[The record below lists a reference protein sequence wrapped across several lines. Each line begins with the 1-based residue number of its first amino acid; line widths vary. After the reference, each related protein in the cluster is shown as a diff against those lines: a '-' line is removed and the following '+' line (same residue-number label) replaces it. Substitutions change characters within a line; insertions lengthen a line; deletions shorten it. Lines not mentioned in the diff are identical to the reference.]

1 MASTRRQRAFQ
12 AAVVLGAVVS
22 VTAAG
27 PVYAAG
33 PEAAKAVVN
42 GNPAPLIA
50 AVKAGDRA
58 AVMKLVK
65 QVKPSLERRL
75 LDKANAAI
83 IKAGDS
89 KEVRI
94 GLGGV
99 SRKK

>member
-1 MASTRRQRAFQ
+1 
-12 AAVVLGAVVS
+12 
-22 VTAAG
+22 
-27 PVYAAG
+27 
-33 PEAAKAVVN
+33 
-42 GNPAPLIA
+42 
-50 AVKAGDRA
+50 
-58 AVMKLVK
+58 VMKLVK

-99 SRKK
+99 SREKKK